1 MSLRLDAL
9 ALVMQPAAMKQAAA
23 ALMLLF
29 LLPLAALAEVDKIC
43 DGSNEIV
50 AVVDGTP
57 ITYQDVVGKVDLAV
71 EVRTMRQV
79 RRIADN
85 ISDKEI
91 ERAIVYSQI
100 EVFVI
105 NRLLLNEA
113 RKVRVDSNIRDSD
126 VRAVI
131 KQERS
136 AKGIADGDEIA
147 WARYL
152 QEKYSLTPS
161 EYRERKRTE
170 VIQQQMLYVMAG
182 GQGSVPTEYPLSV
195 FFPLSVTP
203 RDLRAA
209 FNAER
214 LTNRNAT
221 QIDYR
226 ALTLIMP
233 ASTTLGDRQKLYDA
247 LKDAQARTRAGET
260 LESAAAGLKI
270 LERQMGLIGL
280 KVVVGERTIAK
291 TQADLDD
298 TAYQLVL
305 SLPAGGG
312 VSEAAGM
319 APFDEGDLKYE
330 GYMFVQLFSKREGD
344 AISFDDPQWQ
354 STKLAELQRA
364 RMDENIGKVQRALL
378 RRAVIVPSRLI
389 AR

>member
-1 MSLRLDAL
+1 
-9 ALVMQPAAMKQAAA
+9 MQPAAMKRI
-23 ALMLLF
+23 ALALL
-29 LLPLAALAEVDKIC
+29 LTLMSPLAVLADVDGIC
-43 DGSNEIV
+43 DGANEIV

-79 RRIADN
+79 RRIAEN
-85 ISDKEI
+85 ITDKEI

-100 EVFVI
+100 EIFIV

-113 RKVRVDSNIRDSD
+113 RKVRVDANIRDSD

-131 KQERS
+131 KQERA
-136 AKGIADGDEIA
+136 AKGIAEGDEIA

-195 FFPLSVTP
+195 YFPLNVSP
-203 RDLRAA
+203 KDLRAA

-214 LTNRNAT
+214 HTNKNAT

-226 ALTLIMP
+226 ALKLILP
-233 ASTTLGDRQKLYDA
+233 TTTSLGDRRKLYEALQDA
-247 LKDAQARTRAGET
+247 RARTSAGES
-260 LESAAAGLKI
+260 LDSAAAGLKI

-305 SLPAGGG
+305 SLPARGG
-312 VSEAAGM
+312 VSEIAGM
-319 APFDEGDLKYE
+319 APYEEGDFKYE

-364 RMDENIGKVQRALL
+364 KMDENIGKVQRALL